1 MEVRHLRYFVAVAE
15 ELHFSRA
22 ARRLHMAQPPL
33 SQQIRNLEAELGM
46 PLLARGRRPL
56 RLTEAGRFFK
66 SQAVD
71 ILAKLDQ
78 AVEGARRISRDQNDW
93 IGVGYIGSAMNMLLP
108 PVLRRFHAERPG
120 VEVLLY
126 EMSHETQQAALLEG
140 RIHVGFVDLS
150 LGTDALAEELLYEEP
165 MTVAVPMDHPLAG
178 RTEISLAELAAEPM
192 VLYAKRT
199 WRDTVSDYP
208 LSLLRAAGFEPKIAM
223 EAQNVESALGLV
235 VAGLGVALA
244 VESFANASRAGIRF
258 VSLGRRG
265 PAVPMNAIYRPD
277 EPFSSRTAFL
287 NIVREES
294 ALLSGSARAA

>member
-1 MEVRHLRYFVAVAE
+1 MRYFVAVAE

-46 PLLARGRRPL
+46 QLLARGRRPL

-66 SQAVD
+66 NQALE
-71 ILAKLDQ
+71 ILAKLDE
-78 AVEGARRISRDQNDW
+78 AIEGARRISRDQNDW
-93 IGVGYIGSAMNMLLP
+93 IGIGYIGSAMNMLLP

-126 EMSHETQQAALLEG
+126 EMSYEAQKAALLEG

-150 LGTDALAEELLYEEP
+150 LGTDVLAEELLYEEP
-165 MTVAVPMDHPLAG
+165 MTVAVPQSHPLAD
-178 RTEISLAELAAEPM
+178 RTEISLAELAAQPM
-192 VLYAKRT
+192 VLCANSTSRGT
-199 WRDTVSDYP
+199 ANDY
-208 LSLLRAAGFEPKIAM
+208 LISLIRAAGFEPKIAM

-235 VAGLGVALA
+235 VAGLGIALA
-244 VESFANASRAGIRF
+244 VESFANTKRAGICF

-265 PAVPMNAIYRPD
+265 PSVPMNAVYRPD
-277 EPFSSRTAFL
+277 ERFSSRTAFL

-294 ALLSGSARAA
+294 SLLSESARAA